1 MGSGD
6 GIFVIRGGQLAVL
19 HDSPYESED
28 VLQRALADFPEVL
41 AGGATTDW
49 ECQLGLAPP
58 VLT

>member
-1 MGSGD
+1 VVTASLW
-6 GIFVIRGGQLAVL
+6 GGP
-19 HDSPYESED
+19 SWPCSTTRRMSED